1 LNRSIPVL
9 CSSATAIAFAMVL
22 PQTFLVL
29 EFLPLL
35 IGKTGG
41 GARIRTEK
49 FGFGDRQFN
58 R

>member
-1 LNRSIPVL
+1 MLAALRTLQTGESSAVLLPVL
-9 CSSATAIAFAMVL
+9 EILRSG
-22 PQTFLVL
+22 PQ
-29 EFLPLL
+29 
-35 IGKTGG
+35 IGVAGETGG